1 MRLGEWTW
9 DPVECGDFRLDGGAM
24 FGNVPKVLWQKTNPA
39 DADNRIAMSLRALLL
54 RRPGQVILVDT
65 GMGDKWDE
73 KRRKMYALED
83 AGKNLAGSL
92 KALGVDFADIT
103 DVFLTHL
110 HFDHAGGA
118 TKMEG
123 GKLLP
128 SFPKAR
134 YHIQKGNLETARR
147 PNAREKAS
155 YLAENFEPL
164 FEAGV
169 ITVHDGPGEILPG
182 VRATISHGHT
192 AGMQVM
198 TVEGGGS
205 TLSYGAD
212 LIPMKAHVTPSY
224 TMGYDV
230 MPVVVLEEKAV
241 FEKAIH
247 AKNGILFFEHDPNV
261 VACRLALDD
270 KGRFCAGEDVLK
282 VNP

>member
-1 MRLGEWTW
+1 
-9 DPVECGDFRLDGGAM
+9 M

-54 RRPGQVILVDT
+54 RRPGQVVLVDT

-73 KRRKMYALED
+73 KRRKMYALD
-83 AGKNLAGSL
+83 DSGKSLTASL
-92 KALGVDFADIT
+92 KALGVGFGDIT

-123 GKLLP
+123 GRLVP
-128 SFPKAR
+128 TFPEAR
-134 YHIQKGNLETARR
+134 YHIQKGNLVTARK

-155 YLAENFEPL
+155 YLPENFEPL

-182 VRATISHGHT
+182 IRATLSYGHT

-212 LIPMKAHVTPSY
+212 LIPMKAHITPSY

-230 MPVVVLEEKAV
+230 MPVVVLEEKAA
-241 FEKAIH
+241 FEKTIH
-247 AKNGILFFEHDPNV
+247 SKNGILFFEHDPNV

-270 KGRFCAGEDVLK
+270 KGRICAGEDVLRAK
-282 VNP
+282 DPSCPV